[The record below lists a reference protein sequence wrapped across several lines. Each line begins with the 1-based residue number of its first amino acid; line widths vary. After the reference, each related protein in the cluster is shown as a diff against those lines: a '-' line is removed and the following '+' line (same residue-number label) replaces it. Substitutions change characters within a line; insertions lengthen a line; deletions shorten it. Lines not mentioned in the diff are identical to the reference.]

1 MDADTGRLH
10 GVVPSG
16 RYVEVSVTDTGTG
29 MTPEVL
35 ARIFEPFFTTKE
47 TGRGTGL
54 GLSMAFGIIKQSG
67 GHLDVRSR
75 VGEGS
80 TFTILLPQ
88 VEPVDTPASAARAD
102 AAPTH
107 GHETILLVE
116 DEVSV
121 RKLAR
126 LALERS
132 GYTVLVAE
140 HGLAALELA
149 KGHAGPIDMLVTDV
163 VMPEMRGPDLAHL
176 LSERRPGLRVL
187 FISGYVQDSLDR
199 EDLSELN
206 FLLKPFTLRDLSD
219 RVRAVLDAPA

>member
-1 MDADTGRLH
+1 MLAVRGDT
-10 GVVPSG
+10 
-16 RYVEVSVTDTGTG
+16 
-29 MTPEVL
+29 
-35 ARIFEPFFTTKE
+35 
-47 TGRGTGL
+47 
-54 GLSMAFGIIKQSG
+54 
-67 GHLDVRSR
+67 
-75 VGEGS
+75 
-80 TFTILLPQ
+80 
-88 VEPVDTPASAARAD
+88 
-102 AAPTH
+102 APTP

-140 HGLAALELA
+140 HGVAALELA
-149 KGHAGPIDMLVTDV
+149 RRHAGPIDMLVTDV

-187 FISGYVQDSLDR
+187 FISGYVQDPLDR

-219 RVRAVLDAPA
+219 RVRAVLDASA